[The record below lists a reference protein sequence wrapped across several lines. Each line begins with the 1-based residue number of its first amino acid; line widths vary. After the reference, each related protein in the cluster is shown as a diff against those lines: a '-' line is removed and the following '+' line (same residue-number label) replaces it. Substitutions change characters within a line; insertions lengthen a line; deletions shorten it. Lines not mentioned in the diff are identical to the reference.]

1 MDISNLPPAIIA
13 QATKA
18 VEDYILDSR
27 KEYAGRAVPLAAAQR
42 APLEPFFPAEV
53 LDRTRF
59 CMIGASRIE
68 DPPFYTMV
76 KMMGLRN
83 LPDFSNMAAITFVD
97 VVVSHEEFT
106 DALLFHELVHAVQY
120 AQLGATEFASHY
132 VNGFIKGGSY
142 DEIPLEKN
150 AYELEARFS
159 KDKSSKFS
167 VADEVKKWIDE
178 SKL

>member
-1 MDISNLPPAIIA
+1 VDISNLPPAIIA

-18 VEDYILDSR
+18 VEDYILSSR
-27 KEYAGRAVPLAAAQR
+27 KEYVGRALPLDAAQR
-42 APLEPFFPAEV
+42 AALELFFPQGI
-53 LDRTRF
+53 LDGTRF

-68 DPPFYTMV
+68 DPSFYTMV

-106 DALLFHELVHAVQY
+106 DTLLFHELVHAVQY
-120 AQLGATEFASHY
+120 AQLGTTEFAARY

-142 DEIPLEKN
+142 EEIPLEKN

-159 KDKSSKFS
+159 QNKDSRFS
-167 VADEVKKWIDE
+167 VADEVKKWIDNG
-178 SKL
+178 KF

>member
-1 MDISNLPPAIIA
+1 
-13 QATKA
+13 
-18 VEDYILDSR
+18 
-27 KEYAGRAVPLAAAQR
+27 
-42 APLEPFFPAEV
+42 
-53 LDRTRF
+53 
-59 CMIGASRIE
+59 MIGASRIE

-97 VVVSHEEFT
+97 VVVSHDEFT

-120 AQLGATEFASHY
+120 AQLGTTEFASRY

-142 DEIPLEKN
+142 EEIPLEKN

-159 KDKSSKFS
+159 QNKNGHFS
-167 VADEVKKWIDE
+167 VADEVKKWIDNGQ
-178 SKL
+178 L

>member
-18 VEDYILDSR
+18 VEDYILSSR
-27 KEYAGRAVPLAAAQR
+27 KEYVGRAIPLDSAQR
-42 APLEPFFPAEV
+42 ATLEPFFLPEV
-53 LDRTRF
+53 LDRARF

-83 LPDFSNMAAITFVD
+83 LPDFSNMTAITFVD

-106 DALLFHELVHAVQY
+106 DALLFHELVHVAQY
-120 AQLGATEFASHY
+120 AQLGTTEFASRY

-142 DEIPLEKN
+142 EEIPLEKN

-159 KDKSSKFS
+159 KDKSSRFS
-167 VADEVKKWIDE
+167 VADEVKKWIEDG
-178 SKL
+178 KL